1 MSQNETSSQFHESS
15 IGNMFLQIVLIIELI
30 VGLPGIILAL
40 WIFCV
45 RMKQWK
51 PHVIFLFNL
60 VLADFLL
67 LISVPFRL
75 DAHIQ
80 NNHWRFGS
88 IWCRINLYMLSVNR
102 SASIAFMTV
111 VAVDRYFKVV
121 HPHHCLSR
129 ITTTQAGRLAGLIW
143 AVVIAPRVPLLTI
156 DLLQK
161 SGNVSLCR
169 SFNSYEVIPKA
180 VVVHYV
186 VYVAEFFLSWF
197 LLLFCSASIACH
209 LCKRRMNRL
218 KMVRK
223 AIRTVVVISLVFTF
237 CFMPSVVTGVAGL
250 HIKTFYP
257 KEKAYY
263 NTCTQLFMVCIG
275 ITYLNSAL
283 DPLIYFYSSS
293 TFNVTLK
300 RSLTLK
306 KNARAAKRPK
316 RKI

>member
-1 MSQNETSSQFHESS
+1 MSENETSSQFHDSS

-30 VGLPGIILAL
+30 VGLPGIIMAL

-67 LISVPFRL
+67 LISVPFRI
-75 DAHIQ
+75 DAYRQ
-80 NNHWRFGS
+80 NNNWRFGS

-121 HPHHCLSR
+121 HPHHCISR
-129 ITTTQAGRLAGLIW
+129 LTTTQTGRLAGLLW
-143 AVVIAPRVPLLTI
+143 AVVIALRIPLLTT

-161 SGNVSLCR
+161 SGNISLCR
-169 SFNSYEVIPKA
+169 SFNSYEVIPKS
-180 VVVHYV
+180 VLVHYV
-186 VYVAEFFLSWF
+186 VYIVEFFLPWF
-197 LLLFCSASIACH
+197 LLLFCSARIAFH
-209 LCKRRMNRL
+209 LCKRHMDRL

-223 AIRTVVVISLVFTF
+223 AIRTVIVISMVFTF
-237 CFMPSVVTGVAGL
+237 CFMPSVVTGLVGL

-257 KEKAYY
+257 KETAYY
-263 NTCTQLFMVCIG
+263 KTCTELFMICIG
-275 ITYLNSAL
+275 FTYLNSAL

-300 RSLTLK
+300 RSLSLK
-306 KNARAAKRPK
+306 KTVRAANRPK
-316 RKI
+316 RK